1 MRVLKPGGLLVLVVP
16 MNLGHLMLEAGYKAV
31 ECDPQAQKTAALSA
45 DCQVRRARRVSR
57 ARHHLGLPQ
66 AFDGAS
72 SRGRSAGFPSNRHG
86 RSVMADVFGLRG

>member
-45 DCQVRRARRVSR
+45 DCQVRRAPC
-57 ARHHLGLPQ
+57 LT
-66 AFDGAS
+66 
-72 SRGRSAGFPSNRHG
+72 RSA
-86 RSVMADVFGLRG
+86 RSGPTSRLRWRKFSGSLSEIPKQ